1 MIFGATQCFN
11 AAFRAFL
18 TAAAMSDDRVQ
29 EIANVQ
35 IERHTAV
42 NAPAMMPLLFFSG
55 KDGVPVYKGNKDDA
69 LPLSVV
75 ACDTEAAKIGHPAL
89 ALRLRHPAGPC
100 AYFVQTS
107 DQFGIWMDPQAPH
120 PAFAE
125 LLKGTESMS
134 A

>member
-11 AAFRAFL
+11 AAFSAFL
-18 TAAAMSDDRVQ
+18 TAAAMSDDRLQ
-29 EIANVQ
+29 GIAEVQ
-35 IERHTAV
+35 IARHSDANT
-42 NAPAMMPLLFFSG
+42 MLPLLFFSG
-55 KDGVPVYKGNKDDA
+55 IGGVPVYKGNKDDS

-75 ACDTEAAKIGHPAL
+75 ACNKEAAKIGNPTL

-107 DQFGIWMDPQAPH
+107 EQFGIWMDPQAPH
-120 PAFAE
+120 PAFAD
-125 LLKGTESMS
+125 LLKGTESTS